1 MFHNPTLNH
10 KINKLHERAL
20 RIVYKDENLTFQELL
35 DKDGSVT
42 VHHRNLQKLAIEM
55 YKIKNHLS
63 PAPMQALFTEKV
75 NPYNLRNKCSWER
88 DNLRTVKY
96 GTETV
101 RNMRPK
107 TWEQVPNEIK
117 QSASLLEFKAK
128 IKKWKPEGCTCRIC
142 RSYIHN
148 LGLL

>member
-1 MFHNPTLNH
+1 
-10 KINKLHERAL
+10 
-20 RIVYKDENLTFQELL
+20 
-35 DKDGSVT
+35 
-42 VHHRNLQKLAIEM
+42 
-55 YKIKNHLS
+55 
-63 PAPMQALFTEKV
+63 MQALFTEKV

-101 RNMRPK
+101 RNMGPK
-107 TWEQVPNEIK
+107 IWEQVPNEIK

-128 IKKWKPEGCTCRIC
+128 IKKWKPDGCTCRLC

-148 LGLL
+148 LGFL